1 MLISLHVK
9 NLALIE
15 EEEILFEE
23 GLNILTGETGAGK
36 SVIIGSVNLALGAKA
51 DKDLIR
57 QGAESAYIELTFT
70 IDERQTEL
78 LKEMELYPEE
88 DNILVIQRRIM
99 PGRSVS
105 KVCGETVNTKQLQAI
120 AEILIDIH
128 GQNDHQSLL
137 KQKKQLE
144 ILDDFAGEQEAKV
157 KSELKIHYEKWQD
170 LKHNMEEL
178 QMDEDARLKE
188 INLLQFELKELEEA
202 QLINGEDEELEQQY
216 RKMTNSKRIKEAAA
230 AAYRLTGYESTDGA
244 GENTGRALRELKSVS
259 SFDQQL
265 VDLEDQLS
273 EIDSL
278 LNDFNRTL
286 AEYMVDLEFDDGS
299 FLEIENRLNLLNHL
313 KSKYKKSL
321 PDIFEYEKSAQER
334 LKLLEEFET
343 HYSKL
348 EEDCRFTKAMLIEQ
362 CKKLSKIRKKNGEAL
377 SESLRNALL
386 DLNFEDVKFRIDLI
400 SDPEHPTAGG
410 FDKAEF
416 MISTNKGQE
425 LKPLSH
431 VASGGELSRIM
442 LALKTVLAESDE
454 INTLIF
460 DEIDAGISGRTAWKV
475 SEKLAVIGKSHQV
488 ICITHLPQI
497 AAMAD
502 RHYLIEKS
510 SPGGRTVTE
519 ISLLEEENS
528 LRELAR
534 MLGSD
539 EITQAAMD
547 NAREMKD
554 LARNT
559 KQY

>member
-15 EEEILFEE
+15 EEEILFQE

-57 QGAESAYIELTFT
+57 QGAESAFIELTFS
-70 IDERQTEL
+70 IDERQAAL
-78 LKEMELYPEE
+78 LRSMELYTEE
-88 DNILVIQRRIM
+88 ENLLVIQRRIM

-105 KVCGETVNTKQLQAI
+105 KVCGETVNTRQLQAI
-120 AEILIDIH
+120 AEFLIDIH
-128 GQNDHQSLL
+128 GQHDHQSLL

-144 ILDDFAGEQEAKV
+144 ILDDFAGEEQTAVKARLKVQYETWQELRR
-157 KSELKIHYEKWQD
+157 ELEA
-170 LKHNMEEL
+170 L
-178 QMDEDARLKE
+178 QMDEESRLKE
-188 INLLQFELKELEEA
+188 MNLLQFELKELEEA
-202 QLINGEDEELEQQY
+202 QLTEGEDEELEQQY
-216 RKMTNSKRIKEAAA
+216 RKMTNIRKIKEAVSG
-230 AAYRLTGYESTDGA
+230 AYLMTGYDGSDSA
-244 GENTGRALRELKSVS
+244 GEYTGRALRELKSVS
-259 SFDQQL
+259 SFDTELQA
-265 VDLEDQLS
+265 LEEQLS

-278 LNDFNRTL
+278 LNDFNRALSDYLT
-286 AEYMVDLEFDDGS
+286 DLEFDDQS
-299 FLEIENRLNLLNHL
+299 FLETENRLNVINHL

-321 PDIFEYEKSAQER
+321 SDLFEYEKTAQER
-334 LKLLEEFET
+334 LKLLEEFEL

-348 EEDCRFTKAMLIEQ
+348 EEDCKKAKE
-362 CKKLSKIRKKNGEAL
+362 KLLEDCHILSTIRKKNGEILAKR
-377 SESLRNALL
+377 LRTALL
-386 DLNFEDVKFRIDLI
+386 DLNFEDVKFRIDLTP
-400 SDPEHPTAGG
+400 DPEHPASAG

-416 MISTNKGQE
+416 MISTNKGE
-425 LKPLSH
+425 EPKPLSH

-442 LALKTVLAESDE
+442 LALKTVLAQSDE
-454 INTLIF
+454 IETLIF

-475 SEKLAVIGKSHQV
+475 SEKLAVIGKNHQV

-510 SPGGRTVTE
+510 SPDGRTVTK
-519 ISLLEEENS
+519 ISLLEEESS
-528 LRELAR
+528 LKELAR